1 LCAGVQLHV
10 DDAGYGHEA
19 FRPWRIVAALLK
31 ALRPQ
36 LQGASPWRDFA
47 YEYEHSRLAFDLIN
61 GGPRLREWI
70 EDERAT
76 AADLDAI
83 ASPDEHAWL
92 ESRREVLLYA

>member
-1 LCAGVQLHV
+1 VQLHV
-10 DDAGYGHEA
+10 DDAHYGHST

-36 LQGASPWRDFA
+36 LQGASPWRDFP

-70 EDERAT
+70 DDDRAT
-76 AADLDAI
+76 PADLDAL
-83 ASPDEHAWL
+83 AGPEERAWDEQ
-92 ESRREVLLYA
+92 RREVLLYPAA